1 MAPRPVDTGT
11 MYRNAAVL
19 VTRRT
24 FRSALLVAVLLAAAE
39 GAARADE
46 VHIGWRMLT
55 QDGGGGAAAQP
66 TPPPT
71 LADVA
76 GAPRAVTL
84 PELLALAIR
93 QSPQLQ
99 LAEIDLEIAE
109 AQVESARALDDWA
122 IGAELTGRT
131 DTEDHAASLSA
142 DLTRM
147 FWGGTTVSLHA
158 ESAWSQMRGFD
169 GNGNALEEDDTFTDT
184 ITATITQ
191 PLLEGRGRAIV
202 RAAEAR
208 ARIALDSAAL
218 ARQRSA
224 IEVVRDVVSAYWEL
238 ALAQRDLEIRKSSLV
253 LAQERLRRT
262 QAAIKGGGIAATEA
276 LAVEQVIATRE
287 EEILAAELTV
297 VERSIAMRRLVGLEI
312 GPRELVLSVPSELG
326 VPLRS
331 WQLDSLI
338 ADAYGTSPELA
349 LLVQQE
355 KGATIEVE
363 VTENGLLPSLD
374 LAVSFG
380 PLGVGD
386 RPDDAL
392 ENMATFEDISAVA
405 TLTFQHSIGNH
416 EAKGAARAARAE
428 RLKIKI
434 DSTDARAQIA
444 EALAQAVLL
453 AESAARRIE
462 IAGKAITLSEQNI
475 VAEQARFG
483 LGKATNFDVLLRQ
496 EELKEAQLRQ
506 ARAIIDWHKA
516 ANLIAAISGS
526 LLPDYGISL
535 PE

>member
-1 MAPRPVDTGT
+1 
-11 MYRNAAVL
+11 MYRKAPSLVSRRRFRSVL
-19 VTRRT
+19 LA
-24 FRSALLVAVLLAAAE
+24 SALLVSGE
-39 GAARADE
+39 RAARADE
-46 VHIGWRMLT
+46 VRLGWRMLT

-66 TPPPT
+66 APPPT

-93 QSPQLQ
+93 QAPALQ
-99 LAEIDLEIAE
+99 LAEIDLLIAE
-109 AQVESARALDDWA
+109 GQLESSRSVDDWA
-122 IGAELTGRT
+122 VTAELSGSTTARSQSISG
-131 DTEDHAASLSA
+131 AASIGRAFSTGTAFLLRAESSWSQQEFVT
-142 DLTRM
+142 DM
-147 FWGGTTVSLHA
+147 FSGTLEEYTDTVSLA
-158 ESAWSQMRGFD
+158 VVQR
-169 GNGNALEEDDTFTDT
+169 
-184 ITATITQ
+184 
-191 PLLEGRGRAIV
+191 LLEGRSSTV
-202 RAAEAR
+202 FRAAELR
-208 ARIALDSAAL
+208 ARIAQDSAAL
-218 ARQRSA
+218 ARHRDA
-224 IEVVRDVVSAYWEL
+224 IQVVRDVIAAYWEL
-238 ALAQRDLEIRKSSLV
+238 ALAQRDLEIRQSSLV

-287 EEILAAELTV
+287 EEILAAELNV
-297 VERSIAMRRLVGLEI
+297 IERSIAVRRLVGLEI
-312 GPRELVLSVPSELG
+312 GPGELVLSVPTELG
-326 VPLRS
+326 VPVRS

-338 ADAYGTSPELA
+338 ADAYQTSPELA

-355 KGATIEVE
+355 KGATLEVE
-363 VTENGLLPSLD
+363 VTENGVLPSLD
-374 LAVSFG
+374 FSIAFG
-380 PLGVGD
+380 PIGIDDRAVG
-386 RPDDAL
+386 AL
-392 ENMATFEDISAVA
+392 ENMATFDDLAAVA
-405 TLTFQHSIGNH
+405 TLELSHSIGNH
-416 EAKGAARAARAE
+416 GPKGAARQARAE

-434 DSTDARAQIA
+434 DTTDARAQIA
-444 EALAQAVLL
+444 EALAQAVVL

-526 LLPDYGISL
+526 LLLDYGIAL